1 MKLMKNEEVAT
12 ANRTMRRW
20 LRISIYIL
28 LLLALTSCGGA
39 DVAMK
44 KGDRFYALG
53 EYYDA
58 AVQYRKAYQQTP
70 PKDKKTRGERA
81 LKMADCYRRINY
93 SAKAVSAYNNAV
105 RYGQNDGVTLLRL
118 AQQQMMTG
126 NYKAAGSSF
135 AAAADSIS
143 SVTAAMP
150 AERTSAKE
158 SMKAWLELAEAGKV
172 SAENAPTWK
181 KEGSR
186 YTVKKENNFNS
197 RRADFSPVLGGE
209 NGEILYFSSTR
220 NQTKGDELSGI
231 TGQKTGD
238 IFMAQKDEKGKWQRP
253 ENIDSELNSEFDEGA
268 CALTPDGKTM
278 YLTQCVTDPSYPR
291 YAQIMRSSR
300 SDASWGKPQQVPLSK
315 DTLSNFAHPAVSPDG
330 RWLYFTSD
338 MPGGM
343 GGFDI
348 WRAQLTTTGDII
360 AIENVGEP
368 INTPGDEK
376 FPTFR
381 PNGDLYFSSDGH
393 PGMGGGSAKYL

>member
-1 MKLMKNEEVAT
+1 MKNNDPRAC
-12 ANRTMRRW
+12 
-20 LRISIYIL
+20 RISVVLYL
-28 LLLALTSCGGA
+28 PLFLLALTSCGGA

-143 SVTAAMP
+143 SVIAAMP

-315 DTLSNFAHPAVSPDG
+315 DTP
-330 RWLYFTSD
+330 
-338 MPGGM
+338 
-343 GGFDI
+343 
-348 WRAQLTTTGDII
+348 Q
-360 AIENVGEP
+360 
-368 INTPGDEK
+368 
-376 FPTFR
+376 R
-381 PNGDLYFSSDGH
+381 PRR
-393 PGMGGGSAKYL
+393 

>member
-20 LRISIYIL
+20 LRISIYIF

-143 SVTAAMP
+143 SVIAAMP

-209 NGEILYFSSTR
+209 NGEILYFSSTPTKQRATNSAVSLDRKRAISSWLRKTRRENGNDPKISTPNSTR
-220 NQTKGDELSGI
+220 NSTRGHVHL
-231 TGQKTGD
+231 
-238 IFMAQKDEKGKWQRP
+238 RP
-253 ENIDSELNSEFDEGA
+253 TARRCISHNVSPIHLIPDMHRLCARRVRTPHGA
-268 CALTPDGKTM
+268 NRNRCR
-278 YLTQCVTDPSYPR
+278 YPR
-291 YAQIMRSSR
+291 THCQTLPILPCRPTADGCISR
-300 SDASWGKPQQVPLSK
+300 RICLGAWEDLIYGAPNSPQLA
-315 DTLSNFAHPAVSPDG
+315 T
-330 RWLYFTSD
+330 
-338 MPGGM
+338 
-343 GGFDI
+343 
-348 WRAQLTTTGDII
+348 
-360 AIENVGEP
+360 
-368 INTPGDEK
+368 
-376 FPTFR
+376 
-381 PNGDLYFSSDGH
+381 
-393 PGMGGGSAKYL
+393 

>member
-1 MKLMKNEEVAT
+1 M
-12 ANRTMRRW
+12 
-20 LRISIYIL
+20 
-28 LLLALTSCGGA
+28 TSCGGA
-39 DVAMK
+39 DIAMK

-58 AVQYRKAYQQTP
+58 AVQYRKASQQTP

-143 SVTAAMP
+143 SVIAAMP

-253 ENIDSELNSEFDEGA
+253 ENNDS
-268 CALTPDGKTM
+268 AL
-278 YLTQCVTDPSYPR
+278 
-291 YAQIMRSSR
+291 SS
-300 SDASWGKPQQVPLSK
+300 
-315 DTLSNFAHPAVSPDG
+315 
-330 RWLYFTSD
+330 
-338 MPGGM
+338 
-343 GGFDI
+343 
-348 WRAQLTTTGDII
+348 
-360 AIENVGEP
+360 
-368 INTPGDEK
+368 
-376 FPTFR
+376 
-381 PNGDLYFSSDGH
+381 
-393 PGMGGGSAKYL
+393 